1 MARAGGARRVSDRRR
16 HRQPVGEDVGKGG
29 PKGYDGAKKVK
40 GRKRHIVTDTLGL
53 LLAVRVHPADVQ
65 DRDGGFDVV
74 ASAKKKHPSL
84 AHIFTDTAYEGRCA
98 ERIRAELGLT
108 VEIVRRSDD
117 RSHGVWQGPGL
128 PTHVAKRGF
137 QVLPKR
143 WVVERAFAWNDRPR
157 RMAKEFDQR
166 LDVSEAWIWFAQV
179 RMLSRRLADPSDP
192 P

>member
-1 MARAGGARRVSDRRR
+1 MARARRPRGFADRGR

-53 LLAVRVHPADVQ
+53 LLAVCVHPANIQ
-65 DRDGGFDVV
+65 DRDAGFDVV
-74 ASAKKKHPSL
+74 ASAKKKHMSL
-84 AHIFTDTAYEGRCA
+84 ETLFVDTAYEGTCA
-98 ERIRAELGLT
+98 RRIYTELGLN

-117 RSHGVWQGPGL
+117 RAHGVWQGPGL
-128 PTHVAKRGF
+128 PTHVATRGF

-143 WVVERAFAWNDRPR
+143 WVVERTFAWNDRPR
-157 RMAKEFDQR
+157 RMAKDFDQR
-166 LDVSEAWIWFAQV
+166 LDVAEAWIWFAQA
-179 RMLSRRLADPSDP
+179 RMLTRRLADPDRP